1 MIGLNSFFEKK
12 YLDEYY
18 DHIIK
23 QFKNGKITPKKITV
37 DKTKD
42 DFTVQFLPDI
52 NLSMNYRIQFKTL
65 LTGSREEVLKTPGM
79 ELYMDICRFHGCCN
93 NDRIAEKT
101 FLENLYRAY
110 PEEIDKKDTSKAIE
124 YAFKNNK
131 ICSASRPSNPFVQGF
146 DSVIEFVTNRLE
158 SKDSDLYADCRIEAF
173 SKLTG
178 SNTVTA
184 KNLPIIK
191 TYQELKLLINI
202 LFDKANEMLLASVK
216 RDKRNVDIR
225 YTDYSL
231 LSDKKRHDL
240 IDSLGLKTCPYCNR
254 QYITS
259 WTNKGKGKTTAD
271 LDHFYPKSLFP
282 LFALSAFNFI
292 PSCHICN
299 SLMKGDRYFETIY
312 PYEDS
317 SENDVEFNIRVKK
330 SKPRD
335 IVDIWLGKGK
345 DSLPDIRKKC
355 ELTINNICTDM
366 SRKKL
371 IDNEIDLFRL
381 EELYKN
387 HLDEAINVFLI
398 LRIYL
403 EEDFYRNNINSICEK
418 IDMKVT
424 DGDSKVTKEEIRCFL
439 LGLVSD
445 GHGEMDKPLAKLISD
460 IYNREVDNIFPDGD
474 DKSSTDK
481 QTS

>member
-1 MIGLNSFFEKK
+1 MISLNSFFEKK

-18 DHIIK
+18 NHIIT
-23 QFKNGKITPKKITV
+23 QFKNGKVTPHKINV

-42 DFTVQFLPDI
+42 DFKVQFLPDI

-65 LTGSREEVLKTPGM
+65 LTGSREEILKTPGM
-79 ELYMDICRFHGCCN
+79 DLYMDICRFHCCCN
-93 NDRIAEKT
+93 NDRITKKT
-101 FLENLYRAY
+101 FLEKLYRAF
-110 PEEIDKKDTSKAIE
+110 PDEIDKRDIQKTIE
-124 YAFKNNK
+124 YAFNNNK
-131 ICSASRPSNPFVQGF
+131 ICSVSLPSNQTVHSF
-146 DSVIEFVTNRLE
+146 DNVIDFVTKRLE
-158 SKDSDLYADCRIEAF
+158 SKDSDLYSDCCNEVF
-173 SKLTG
+173 SRLKSSKSGISQNPPQIT
-178 SNTVTA
+178 
-184 KNLPIIK
+184 

-202 LFDKANEMLLASVK
+202 LFDKANELLAASVK
-216 RDKRNVDIR
+216 RDKRSVDIR

-240 IDSLGLKTCPYCNR
+240 INSLGLKTCPYCNR

-259 WTNKGKGKTTAD
+259 WTDKKNGKTTAD

-317 SENDVEFNIRVKK
+317 AESEVRFNIRLTRSEPK
-330 SKPRD
+330 D

-345 DSLPDIRKKC
+345 AALPEIKKKC
-355 ELTINNICTDM
+355 EMEIINACKDKI
-366 SRKKL
+366 RKKL

-381 EELYKN
+381 KELYKN
-387 HLDEAINVFLI
+387 HLDEAVNVFLI

-403 EEDFYRNNINSICEK
+403 EEDFYRNNINNICEK
-418 IDMKVT
+418 IDMKVI
-424 DGDSKVTKEEIRCFL
+424 DGDSKVTKEEIRYFL
-439 LGLVSD
+439 LGLVAD
-445 GHGEMDKPLAKLISD
+445 GQGEMDKPLAKMISD
-460 IYNREVDNIFPDGD
+460 IYKREVANIFPEAN
-474 DKSSTDK
+474 KK
-481 QTS
+481 RV